1 MKTVLVLGAGLSATS
16 LIEYLLCG
24 SEKYDWQIIVG
35 DNDPAVASRKIH
47 SHPNARSVYFDV
59 LDDSLVQQYVSQCD
73 VAVSLLPARFH
84 PVIAK
89 ACLEH
94 SKHMVTASYVSPEMK
109 SIDAEAKAKG
119 LVFINEV
126 GVDPG
131 LDHMSAM
138 RVIDEVKSKGGKLLS
153 FKSSTG
159 GLIAPEY
166 DDNPW
171 HYKFTWNPR
180 NVVLAGQGTAKFIR
194 NGKYKYIP
202 YHLMF
207 KRVEKTEVPGYGEF
221 EIYPNRDSLSY
232 RETYGLKDIPT
243 IFRGT
248 MRRPGYCEAWNV
260 FVQLGITDDTYVY
273 EDSENASYRD
283 FINSYLRYDPLAK
296 VEDKLCEFL
305 SLERDG
311 EVMKKMEWLGIF
323 DERKINM
330 KNATPA
336 QILQKLLEE
345 KWALG
350 ADDKDMI
357 VMQHQF
363 EYELQGKMHGI
374 KSSMVYIGKDR
385 TNTAM
390 AITVGIPAAI
400 ATKMVLT
407 EQFTTPGV
415 SVPVIPELYN
425 PILDELEEYEMVF
438 SEEHFTIN

>member
-305 SLERDG
+305 MLERDG

>member
-243 IFRGT
+243 
-248 MRRPGYCEAWNV
+248 V
-260 FVQLGITDDTYVY
+260 
-273 EDSENASYRD
+273 
-283 FINSYLRYDPLAK
+283 
-296 VEDKLCEFL
+296 
-305 SLERDG
+305 
-311 EVMKKMEWLGIF
+311 
-323 DERKINM
+323 
-330 KNATPA
+330 
-336 QILQKLLEE
+336 LEE
-345 KWALG
+345 
-350 ADDKDMI
+350 
-357 VMQHQF
+357 
-363 EYELQGKMHGI
+363 
-374 KSSMVYIGKDR
+374 
-385 TNTAM
+385 
-390 AITVGIPAAI
+390 P
-400 ATKMVLT
+400 
-407 EQFTTPGV
+407 
-415 SVPVIPELYN
+415 
-425 PILDELEEYEMVF
+425 F
-438 SEEHFTIN
+438 SRP